1 MKNFPQWKNFFSEK
15 NDHLSFPYSFCL
27 TLFSFVLPAYRELD
41 LPVSGPRGG
50 QCHHRYGRRRVV
62 ACQLYGQLHR
72 HPHLV
77 LGGCHLLYRR
87 HARRH
92 DGRLHRQVRLKN
104 SLRLEEQGCG
114 FVRFG
119 GSAPDIPLFWR
130 LMVVGAGR
138 GGMLIIALIIMFMFN
153 HFNQD
158 KKFILKWW
166 LQSVPAPQHA
176 HCTEL
181 TEIVFK
187 IKKTHICL
195 RYF

>member
-1 MKNFPQWKNFFSEK
+1 MNVKISSVFPEGGIEKLSTMEKLFLRKKMKF
-15 NDHLSFPYSFCL
+15 HLSFPYSFCL

-77 LGGCHLLYRR
+77 LGGRHLLYRR

-104 SLRLEEQGCG
+104 SFRFEEQGCG

-130 LMVVGAGR
+130 LRVVGAGR
-138 GGMLIIALIIMFMFN
+138 GGG
-153 HFNQD
+153 
-158 KKFILKWW
+158 
-166 LQSVPAPQHA
+166 S
-176 HCTEL
+176 
-181 TEIVFK
+181 
-187 IKKTHICL
+187 
-195 RYF
+195 